1 MYLAHAFGERYE
13 LPLPLSVFLL
23 GGTLVVVFSF
33 LLLARRG
40 GEPGTVPVPPG
51 GRGDTVPEGDGG
63 PAPDSSGAPA
73 SVGDDPGAG
82 PSPGGLP
89 GWLSL
94 AVFAALAACG
104 LWGAQ
109 EPAEN
114 LLPTT
119 FWLLGWIA
127 VPLSCGLIGDWTRPV
142 NPFAV
147 LVRLADRP
155 GLRRRLLGS
164 DEPVPWPSRLGWW
177 PATVGFFLVAWA
189 ELVVNATAVVP
200 ANTAFGLLA
209 YALVCA
215 AAGLVFGTGFERRGE
230 MFTVLFA
237 TWGRLGHRRFGGP
250 GRPGLG
256 GGLVVPFDP
265 SPSRTAFVLL
275 LLVSVT
281 FDGLLATPGWD
292 RLERRIPGNLVL
304 HPGWLAAWR
313 TVAFL
318 LLAAALAV
326 VFGMFAGVSRRLASG
341 RTGRGGLSDLLPSLL
356 PIAYGYLLAHNLQYL
371 LVNAQLLAP
380 LLGNPPGLP
389 GWPLRLPYPF
399 DDDFQPRV
407 DLLPSAVY
415 WYVSMAAVVAVHV
428 IAVVVA
434 SVQLRRV
441 AGSAGRARLGEYPWL
456 AVMVA
461 YTALSLWLLAQP
473 LVTEVEHTG

>member
-33 LLLARRG
+33 LLVARRG
-40 GEPGTVPVPPG
+40 GEPDAVPVPG
-51 GRGDTVPEGDGG
+51 SADGQAP
-63 PAPDSSGAPA
+63 PAP
-73 SVGDDPGAG
+73 VRW
-82 PSPGGLP
+82 P
-89 GWLSL
+89 GWVSI

-114 LLPTT
+114 VLPTV
-119 FWLLGWIA
+119 FWLIGWIA
-127 VPLSCGLIGDWTRPV
+127 VPLSCGLAGDWTRPV

-147 LVRLADRP
+147 LARLTDRP
-155 GLRRRLLGS
+155 GLRRRLLGTA
-164 DEPVPWPSRLGWW
+164 DPVPWPGWLGWW
-177 PATVGFFLVAWA
+177 PAAVGFFVVAWA
-189 ELVVNATAVVP
+189 ELVVNQTAVVP

-209 YALVCA
+209 YALMCA
-215 AAGLVFGTGFERRGE
+215 AGGLVFGAEFGRRGE
-230 MFTVLFA
+230 LFTVLFA
-237 TWGRLGHRRFGGP
+237 TWGRLGYARFGAP

-256 GGLVVPFDP
+256 GGLPVPFDRH
-265 SPSRTAFVLL
+265 PSRIAFVLL

-281 FDGLLATPGWD
+281 FDGLLATPGWA
-292 RLERRIPGNLVL
+292 RWERQIPGNLVL

-318 LLAAALAV
+318 LVAALLAL
-326 VFGMFAGVSRRLASG
+326 VFGVFAGLARRLA
-341 RTGRGGLSDLLPSLL
+341 TGGGARGGLADLLPSLL

-371 LVNAQLLAP
+371 LVNGQLLMP

-389 GWPLRLPYPF
+389 GWPVRLPYPF

-407 DLLPSAVY
+407 QLLPSAVY
-415 WYVSMAAVVAVHV
+415 WYVSMAAVVVVHV

-434 SVQLRRV
+434 SAQLRRV
-441 AGSAGRARLGEYPWL
+441 APSASRARLGEYPWL
-456 AVMVA
+456 AVMVG
-461 YTALSLWLLAQP
+461 YTAMSLWLLAQP
-473 LVTEVEHTG
+473 LVTEAAHTS

>member
-1 MYLAHAFGERYE
+1 MYLAHAFGERYD
-13 LPLPLSVFLL
+13 LPLPLPVFLL

-40 GEPGTVPVPPG
+40 GELRTMPVAPGEAPG
-51 GRGDTVPEGDGG
+51 ATPAADDDGG
-63 PAPDSSGAPA
+63 PATAERGSGAAP
-73 SVGDDPGAG
+73 VGGAG
-82 PSPGGLP
+82 
-89 GWLSL
+89 WVSL

-127 VPLSCGLIGDWTRPV
+127 VPLSCGLVGDWTRPV

-147 LVRLADRP
+147 LARLADRP
-155 GLRRRLLGS
+155 GLRRRLLGT
-164 DEPVPWPSRLGWW
+164 DDPVPWPSWLGWW
-177 PATVGFFLVAWA
+177 PATLVFFAVAWA

-215 AAGLVFGTGFERRGE
+215 AAGLVFGTEFARRGE

-237 TWGRLGHRRFGGP
+237 TWGRLGHWRFGGP

-304 HPGWLAAWR
+304 HPGWLATWR

-318 LLAAALAV
+318 LVAATLAV
-326 VFGMFAGVSRRLASG
+326 VFAIFAGVSRRLASG
-341 RTGRGGLSDLLPSLL
+341 STGRRGLSDLLPSLL

-371 LVNAQLLAP
+371 LVNGQLLIP
-380 LLGNPPGLP
+380 LLGNPTGLP
-389 GWPLRLPYPF
+389 AWPLRLPYPF

-415 WYVSMAAVVAVHV
+415 WYASMAVVVAVHV
-428 IAVVVA
+428 VAVVVA
-434 SVQLRRV
+434 SLQLRRV
-441 AGSAGRARLGEYPWL
+441 ASSASRARLGEYPWL

-473 LVTEVEHTG
+473 LVAEPEYAG